1 MARVAYYYD
10 SSKCMGC
17 HGCQISCKQWNQ
29 EKTVKTHFKT
39 GYGNPQALD
48 PDTRMIMRYYE
59 GIEKDTNPIN
69 LNFLKQQCYHCGDPA
84 CVKVC
89 PSGALS
95 QTKNG
100 IVAVDQD
107 KCIACGYCHNACPFA
122 IPMIGKHVN
131 KCDMCHS
138 RVENGNDKDLTSIPA
153 CVKTCPA
160 QAMEFG
166 DRSAMLAKADKRV
179 AWLKSRGYKDANVY
193 GATSLGGLGIIPVLK
208 YTPEHY
214 GLPVNPTVPVEVTV
228 WKDIFNPLG
237 LLMLAGA
244 FGMTV
249 VHRLMQRGQDDSS
262 HQQSDTDAGTGKEDM
277 KG

>member
-131 KCDMCHS
+131 KCDMCLS
-138 RVENGNDKDLTSIPA
+138 RVEKGNDKDLTSTPA

-166 DRSAMLAKADKRV
+166 DRSAMLAKAEKRV

-193 GATSLGGLGIIPVLK
+193 GSTSLGGLGIIPVLK

-214 GLPVNPTVPVEVTV
+214 GLPVNPTVPTEVTV

-262 HQQSDTDAGTGKEDM
+262 HKQSDTDAGTGKEDM

>member
-131 KCDMCHS
+131 KCDMCLS
-138 RVENGNDKDLTSIPA
+138 RVEKGNDKDLTSTPA

-166 DRSAMLAKADKRV
+166 DRSAMLAKAEKRV

-214 GLPVNPTVPVEVTV
+214 GLPVNPTVPAEVTV

-249 VHRLMQRGQDDSS
+249 VHRLMQRGQNDST

>member
-138 RVENGNDKDLTSIPA
+138 RVEKGNDKDLTSTPA

-166 DRSAMLAKADKRV
+166 DRSAMLAKAEKRV

-193 GATSLGGLGIIPVLK
+193 GSTSLGGLGIIPVLK

-214 GLPVNPTVPVEVTV
+214 GLPVNPTVPTEVTV

-262 HQQSDTDAGTGKEDM
+262 HKQSDTDAGTGKEDM